1 MIRTRES
8 IEGRGLDMSIPKI
21 IHYCWFGGGEFTD
34 LMKDCMKSWKEF
46 CPDYQIIEWNESNV
60 DLNECQYIKEAYERK
75 RWAFVSDYIRNKAV
89 YEYGG
94 IYLDT
99 DVMLVKSLDPLL
111 EHQGGYAGWEEGAV
125 NTGLGFGAE
134 PHNEIV
140 KEFLDIYK
148 GRSFLREDGSEQ
160 YIISPALTM
169 EVLRRH
175 GLEDRDDII
184 QQVDGFTIYP
194 REYFCPYDIR
204 LEKMNKTPNTVSI
217 HYYSA
222 SWYTEEQRIE
232 HKKLVKKRRM
242 EKRLGKTLYKIWLF
256 FYNLF
261 CDGGLK
267 DFLKSKKD

>member
-1 MIRTRES
+1 
-8 IEGRGLDMSIPKI
+8 
-21 IHYCWFGGGEFTD
+21 
-34 LMKDCMKSWKEF
+34 MKDCMKSWKEF

-60 DLNECQYIKEAYERK
+60 DLND
-75 RWAFVSDYIRNKAV
+75 S
-89 YEYGG
+89 
-94 IYLDT
+94 
-99 DVMLVKSLDPLL
+99 
-111 EHQGGYAGWEEGAV
+111 
-125 NTGLGFGAE
+125 
-134 PHNEIV
+134 
-140 KEFLDIYK
+140 
-148 GRSFLREDGSEQ
+148 
-160 YIISPALTM
+160 
-169 EVLRRH
+169 
-175 GLEDRDDII
+175 
-184 QQVDGFTIYP
+184 FTIYP

-222 SWYTEEQRIE
+222 SWYTEEQKIE